1 MMTFLKAVAREPIVH
16 FLLAGLA
23 LFTLYNVVSLREK
36 EAGESQIIVVDR
48 AALLTHIQHLSKAFE
63 PQLAEARLDA
73 MEPGELKRFIDDYIQ
88 EEAIYREALALGL
101 DADDYVLKRRLVQKV
116 EFLAQGLAG
125 AATDLDDEAH
135 AAFFEANKQDYF
147 IQPSITFAHVFF
159 DAEKRGL
166 KDAERTALRELN
178 ALNSNHTS
186 FTDAVQYGDRFLYHV
201 NYVNQTPEDIASHFG
216 KDMAK
221 ALFALKADG
230 ENWRGPYASPYGF
243 HLVLVTKSEAGGM
256 PALTKVRGRVAEDV
270 RRIQKQT
277 RAQVAIDTIVSS
289 YDVRIHYGPTQIDA
303 TAAPEATP

>member
-23 LFTLYNVVSLREK
+23 LFTLYNMVSAREK

-48 AALLTHIQHLSKAFE
+48 AVLLTHIQHLSKVFE

-88 EEAIYREALALGL
+88 EEALYREALALGL

-125 AATDLDDEAH
+125 AATDLDDPALEA
-135 AAFFEANKQDYF
+135 FLEANKQDYF
-147 IQPSITFAHVFF
+147 IQPTITFAHVFF

-166 KDAERTALRELN
+166 KEAEHAARRELS
-178 ALNSNHTS
+178 ALNSVHTG
-186 FTDAVQYGDRFLYHV
+186 FTDAAQYGDRFLYHV
-201 NYVNQTPEDIASHFG
+201 NYVDRTQQDIASHCG

-221 ALFALKADG
+221 AVFALKADG
-230 ENWRGPYASPYGF
+230 EKWRGPYASPYGF
-243 HLVLVTKSEAGGM
+243 HLVLVTKSESGRT
-256 PALTKVRGRVAEDV
+256 PALTDIRDRVAEDA
-270 RRIQKQT
+270 RRTQMLL
-277 RAQVAIDTIVSS
+277 RAQEAIDTIVSS
-289 YDVRIHYGPTQIDA
+289 YDVRIRYGPAQNDA
-303 TAAPEATP
+303 ATP